1 MHRARRHGGAATRP
15 RGDLVAQGAPA
26 RRRQRDRVTV
36 RVHFLGS
43 GNAFSDGGRANAAI
57 HVTAPGVSL
66 LLDCG
71 GSALPAIKKHVDPA
85 TIDAIAVTHL
95 HGDHFGGITFFA
107 IEQHFA
113 GRTKELV
120 TAGPPSLEQRL
131 RLEEQA
137 LYPDFFGPVKL
148 GFAHRTV
155 VLGAEPTDLG
165 GARVTALPVR
175 HVRLA
180 EPHGLRVEVAGKLI
194 AYSGDARWTE
204 HLAAVAKGADLFI
217 CEASYFDRDDPA
229 HISYRTLMEHRDEL
243 GAKRIVLTHLGAET
257 LARLSEIELEH
268 TNDGMVIEV

>member
-1 MHRARRHGGAATRP
+1 M
-15 RGDLVAQGAPA
+15 
-26 RRRQRDRVTV
+26 TV

-71 GSALPAIKKHVDPA
+71 GSALPAIKKHIDPA
-85 TIDAIAVTHL
+85 TIDGVAVTHL
-95 HGDHFGGITFFA
+95 HGDHFGGITFLV

-113 GRTKELV
+113 GRKKELV
-120 TAGPPSLEQRL
+120 CAGPPSLEQRL
-131 RLEEQA
+131 RATEQA
-137 LYPDFFGPVKL
+137 LYPDFFGPVQL
-148 GFAHRTV
+148 GFPLRTR
-155 VLGAEPTDLG
+155 VLGREPIDLG
-165 GARVTALPVR
+165 GAHVSALPVR

-204 HLAAVAKGADLFI
+204 ELAAVSKGADLFI

-229 HISYRTLMEHRDEL
+229 HISYKQVMAHREQFE
-243 GAKRIVLTHLGAET
+243 AKRIVLTHLGAET
-257 LARLSEIELEH
+257 LAHLSDLELEH
-268 TNDGMVIEV
+268 TTDGTLIEI

>member
-1 MHRARRHGGAATRP
+1 
-15 RGDLVAQGAPA
+15 LS
-26 RRRQRDRVTV
+26 V
-36 RVHFLGS
+36 RVQFLGS

-95 HGDHFGGITFFA
+95 HGDHFGGLTFLV

-113 GRTKELV
+113 GRTKAL
-120 TAGPPSLEQRL
+120 TIGGPPSLEGRL
-131 RLEEQA
+131 HATEQA
-137 LYPDFFGPVKL
+137 FYPDFFGPTKL
-148 GFAHRTV
+148 GFLVSTV
-155 VLGAEPTDLG
+155 VLGSDPTALG

-194 AYSGDARWTE
+194 AYSGDARWSE

-217 CEASYFDRDDPA
+217 CEASHFDREDPA
-229 HISYRTLMEHRDEL
+229 HINYRQVMEHRAEL
-243 GAKRIVLTHLGAET
+243 GAKRIVLTHLGAQT
-257 LARLSEIELEH
+257 LARVSELELEH
-268 TNDGMVIEV
+268 AVDGTLIDL